1 MRRDLSVECAES
13 IVQALPSV
21 RDVFLSSVSGYLDSS
36 YHTPNNILL
45 LIIIIP
51 TETFE

>member
-1 MRRDLSVECAES
+1 MRQELSAECAERV
-13 IVQALPSV
+13 VQALPSV
-21 RDVFLSSVSGYLDSS
+21 RDAFLSSVSGYLDSS